1 MATQAQGT
9 IDMER
14 LIRSD
19 GRTMNRKLWKQQMM
33 TRLNINK
40 TMNSIDMTAF
50 GRAYIVFTRPDLNI
64 FVDNKTSIS
73 TKIMNNAPQLYSAIV
88 KNPAMAMALQS
99 STKFGQPN
107 MAGNAGGFLFPL
119 NNYCVTCN
127 VPGMKLSLRAAAK
140 NSKQYGI
147 SYGGDLYEALGET
160 DIQIEFYENKDRD
173 IQSLIE
179 IWTLYIEAVS
189 QGRIHP
195 NPKYETAGIMDYM
208 ISAYIVVVDESNYVM
223 GSIGLMSMF
232 PISQNTNILNYKNGS
247 YATEDFVGPHGYDF
261 HVSYVTR
268 PNDPIIY
275 DNINWASGYG
285 KANPTYNYNYKNSLN
300 KRIDGG
306 WTLHT
311 GTPVYGSTQQVNDY
325 SFNLEEKFADTIAL
339 DYTTLPTGVS
349 HWTLL
354 FLSTKLG
361 SAKQ

>member
-1 MATQAQGT
+1 MATNT
-9 IDMER
+9 PENIDIER
-14 LIRSD
+14 LIQSD
-19 GRTMNRKLWKQQMM
+19 GRTMNRLLWKQQMLGG
-33 TRLNINK
+33 LNINK
-40 TMNSIDMTAF
+40 TMNSIDVTGF
-50 GRAYIVFTRPDLNI
+50 GRAYILFTRPDLNL
-64 FVDNKTSIS
+64 FSDNRS
-73 TKIMNNAPQLYSAIV
+73 TINPKIVANAQQLYSAII

-99 STKFGQPN
+99 STKFGKPN
-107 MAGNAGGFLFPL
+107 MTGNGGGFLFPL
-119 NNYCVTCN
+119 NNYCVSCN

-147 SYGGDLYEALGET
+147 SYGGDLYESLGET

-189 QGRIHP
+189 QGRIL
-195 NPKYETAGIMDYM
+195 PKRDYLRAGIMDYM
-208 ISAYIVVVDESNYVM
+208 ISAYIVVLDESNYFM

-232 PISQNTNILNYKNGS
+232 PISQNTSHINYKIGG
-247 YATEDFVGPHGYDF
+247 YATEDFVGPYGYDF

-268 PNDPIIY
+268 PNDPVIY
-275 DNINWASGYG
+275 DNINWTSGYA
-285 KANPTYNYNYKNSLN
+285 KANPTSNYNYKNSLN

-311 GTPVYGSTQQVNDY
+311 GTPVYGSTQQVSNY
-325 SFNLEEKFADTIAL
+325 SFNLEEKFADTVGV
-339 DYTTLPTGVS
+339 DYTVLPTGVT

-361 SAKQ
+361 SSK

>member
-1 MATQAQGT
+1 MAVQSPGT

-19 GRTMNRKLWKQQMM
+19 GRTMDRKLWKQLMA
-33 TRLNINK
+33 TGLNINK
-40 TMNSIDMTAF
+40 TMNSIDVTAF
-50 GRAYIVFTRPDLNI
+50 GRAYILFTRPDLYL
-64 FVDNKTSIS
+64 FSDNRSTINPKIIS
-73 TKIMNNAPQLYSAIV
+73 NAQQLYSAIMR
-88 KNPAMAMALQS
+88 NPAMAMALQS

-107 MAGNAGGFLFPL
+107 MTGNGGGFLYTL
-119 NNYCVTCN
+119 GNYCVSCN
-127 VPGMKLSLRAAAK
+127 VPGMKLSLRSAAK

-147 SYGGDLYEALGET
+147 SYAGDMYEALGET

-173 IQSLIE
+173 IQALME
-179 IWTLYIEAVS
+179 IWTLYAEAVS

-195 NPKYETAGIMDYM
+195 NPKYETAGIIDYM
-208 ISAYIVVVDESNYVM
+208 VSAYILVVDESNYVV
-223 GSIGLMSMF
+223 SAIGLMSMF
-232 PISQNTNILNYKNGS
+232 PMSQNTNILNFKNGS

-268 PNDPIIY
+268 PNDPIIF
-275 DNINWASGYG
+275 DNINWASGYA
-285 KANPTYNYNYKNSLN
+285 KANPTYNYNYKKSLN

-311 GTPVYGSTQQVNDY
+311 GTPVYGSTQQVSDY
-325 SFNLEEKFADTIAL
+325 SFNIEEKFADTIAL
-339 DYTTLPTGVS
+339 DYTSLPTGVT